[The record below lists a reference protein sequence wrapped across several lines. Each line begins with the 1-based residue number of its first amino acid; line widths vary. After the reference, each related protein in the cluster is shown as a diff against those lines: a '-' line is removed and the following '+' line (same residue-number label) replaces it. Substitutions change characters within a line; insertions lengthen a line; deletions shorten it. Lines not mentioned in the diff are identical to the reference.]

1 MTWVKRGGGAGRGM
15 YGNGLAAAVESRPPA
30 ATAPLSPPHEG
41 KAAGVDAP
49 RPSGEPA
56 VPMAY
61 RPRRR
66 EDMVDSRTLL
76 EVLARYVREGGEAEM
91 AMIYQDALE
100 TFGAESKHFI
110 AACRG
115 QGGAAL
121 HYQQTVAGGR
131 YADDV

>member
-15 YGNGLAAAVESRPPA
+15 YSDGLAAAVEPRPPA
-30 ATAPLSPPHEG
+30 AADSPSVPRSG
-41 KAAGVDAP
+41 GQAAVDTP
-49 RPSGEPA
+49 RPSGEPDI
-56 VPMAY
+56 PKAY

-100 TFGAESKHFI
+100 AFGADSKHFI
-110 AACRG
+110 AACQG
-115 QGGAAL
+115 QAGAAA

-131 YADDV
+131 YADDT